1 MKKTL
6 SFIKYIIAASVIFII
21 TMKIIDMITPTS
33 FITSFASFWGIYGI
47 ENVMDL
53 YLDTSAM
60 LSKTYEKEEKVECK
74 NKIRLVWF
82 YYQLKI
88 SH

>member
-60 LSKTYEKEEKVECK
+60 LS
-74 NKIRLVWF
+74 II
-82 YYQLKI
+82 I
-88 SH
+88 SIILIASYKKHIKKRKK